1 MNISVIIP
9 MYNSKDTIIATLD
22 SVIRQSAID
31 KIIEVIV
38 VNDGSKDNSL
48 KIVQEYKENNSHI
61 PIVIIDKPNGG
72 VSTARNKGIE
82 SAKGDWIALLD
93 SDDEWL
99 PNKIEYQIELINSNP
114 DIEFLGGPFDNQ
126 PLKILWKEISG
137 LYKAKVS
144 DICIKNFPQPS
155 TVLFQKKIF
164 DEIGG
169 FDEKQRYAED
179 GNYFVKICNRYNFY
193 YDDKLLII
201 YDGGK
206 RGFGERGL
214 SSNLKKMYEGNVK
227 NISEYKNNKFI
238 SYKFYLFLRL
248 FYFIKY
254 IRRILI
260 SKRY

>member
-22 SVIRQSAID
+22 SVKRQSAID
-31 KIIEVIV
+31 EIFEIIV
-38 VNDGSKDNSL
+38 VNDGSKDSSL
-48 KIVQEYKENNSHI
+48 KIVQEYKKNNSHI

-72 VSTARNKGIE
+72 VSTARNRGIE
-82 SAKGDWIALLD
+82 SARGDWIALLD
-93 SDDEWL
+93 SDDVWL
-99 PNKIEYQIELINSNP
+99 PNKLEYQIELIRNNP
-114 DIEFLGGPFDNQ
+114 YIEFLGGPFDNQ

-164 DEIGG
+164 EEIGG

-179 GNYFVKICNRYNFY
+179 GNYFVKICYKYNFY
-193 YDDKLLII
+193 YDHKLLII

-227 NISEYKNNKFI
+227 NIRDYKKNKFI
-238 SYKFYLFLRL
+238 SYKFYLFLRF

-260 SKRY
+260 TKKY